1 MVSEELCGR
10 SERNSMEEI
19 SCGEMVKTGDKCVLD
34 PGANRKPPLAAEEG
48 GDAAKMLFIRINW
61 VPYLGFRVKN
71 VECEDFM

>member
-1 MVSEELCGR
+1 
-10 SERNSMEEI
+10 
-19 SCGEMVKTGDKCVLD
+19 MVKTGDKCVLD